1 MKNKTKR
8 FSFAFDEETDNLIRK
23 IAEKTGLK
31 FITIVKQGV
40 ELLAER
46 KGIKL

>member
-8 FSFAFDEETDNLIRK
+8 FSFAFDEETDSLIRK

-31 FITIVKQGV
+31 FITVVKQGV
-40 ELLAER
+40 ELLAKKEN
-46 KGIKL
+46 I